1 MERKIYKKLKEWKER
16 SKGTSALL
24 IDGARRVGKSYIA
37 QEFAK
42 NEYKS
47 FILIDFSYP
56 NPEVIKC
63 FEEDYY
69 DLDAFFTKLSLIFR
83 VALHKRESL
92 VIFDEIQLYPRARQ
106 LIKHFV
112 ADGRYDYIETGS
124 LISLRQNVKDILIPS
139 EEEHIKMYPMDFEEF
154 LLALGDTLTVPFLK
168 ENFLNRT
175 QLGAAVHR
183 KVLKDFRTY
192 MLVGGMPQ
200 AVLKYVEGKNFEEVE
215 SIKKQILNLYRTD
228 IGKFSGNEEEKVFL
242 IFDNIVNELSKK
254 EKKFKVSHL
263 SKNARMRDFEDA
275 FSWLDNS
282 MMVNRCFN
290 STDPQVGL
298 NINLDYRTHK
308 CYMADTGLL
317 VTQAFADSDF
327 LDNKLYKSIL
337 FDKLNVNEGMLL
349 ENIVSQMLVAN
360 GRKLFFYSRKKDKD
374 RKNNIEIDFLIT
386 KDRKVVPIEVKSSS
400 YQKHTS
406 LDRFITKFNSRLNE
420 KYILYQKD
428 IMVKDGVTH
437 LPVYMAMF
445 L

>member
-1 MERKIYKKLKEWKER
+1 
-16 SKGTSALL
+16 
-24 IDGARRVGKSYIA
+24 
-37 QEFAK
+37 
-42 NEYKS
+42 
-47 FILIDFSYP
+47 
-56 NPEVIKC
+56 
-63 FEEDYY
+63 
-69 DLDAFFTKLSLIFR
+69 
-83 VALHKRESL
+83 
-92 VIFDEIQLYPRARQ
+92 
-106 LIKHFV
+106 
-112 ADGRYDYIETGS
+112 
-124 LISLRQNVKDILIPS
+124 
-139 EEEHIKMYPMDFEEF
+139 MYPMDFEEF

-242 IFDNIVNELSKK
+242 IFDNIVDELSKK

-406 LDRFITKFNSRLNE
+406 LDKFITKFNSRLNE

>member
-290 STDPQVGL
+290 STDPRVGL

-406 LDRFITKFNSRLNE
+406 LDKFITKFNSRLNE

>member
-24 IDGARRVGKSYIA
+24 IDGARRVGKRYIA
-37 QEFAK
+37 QEFAT

-406 LDRFITKFNSRLNE
+406 LDKFITKFNSRLNE

>member
-47 FILIDFSYP
+47 IILIDFSYP

-406 LDRFITKFNSRLNE
+406 LDKFITKFNSRLNE

>member
-406 LDRFITKFNSRLNE
+406 LDKFITKFNSRLNE

-428 IMVKDGVTH
+428 IMVKDGVMH

>member
-92 VIFDEIQLYPRARQ
+92 VIFDEIQLDPRARQ

-406 LDRFITKFNSRLNE
+406 LDKFITKFNSRLNE